1 MDIWAK
7 AKDLETAGSVN
18 SRSGFRDG
26 IYQSDLST
34 MIFGGD
40 I

>member
-7 AKDLETAGSVN
+7 GMDLEIAGVVS
-18 SRSGFRDG
+18 SRSGFRDD
-26 IYQSDLST
+26 ICQSDLST